1 MITEGG
7 APPGTLG
14 RMTRKP
20 RTTRTTG
27 HRSATVN
34 GGARP
39 AHEATGPPAGP
50 PVLPRPLVRRIP
62 DARLITLPFT
72 AAVSAF
78 LAA

>member
-1 MITEGG
+1 
-7 APPGTLG
+7 
-14 RMTRKP
+14 MTRKP

>member
-1 MITEGG
+1 
-7 APPGTLG
+7 
-14 RMTRKP
+14 MTRKP

-39 AHEATGPPAGP
+39 AHEVTGPPAGP

-62 DARLITLPFT
+62 DARPITLPFT